1 MVLRPAE
8 PLPLLVPLL
17 LVVVEPCAVVVLA
30 GVVVVVAGAGV
41 GRGPGVGQPPH
52 RGVTRGP
59 ARGARHWPL
68 GQPIKILS
76 HIFNETEEYTPDNFS
91 Q

>member
-30 GVVVVVAGAGV
+30 GVVVVVAGARV
-41 GRGPGVGQPPH
+41 GGGPGVRQPAH

-59 ARGARHWPL
+59 ARGARHRPL
-68 GQPIKILS
+68 A
-76 HIFNETEEYTPDNFS
+76 
-91 Q
+91 